1 MKLRDYQ
8 ERARAK
14 LHRRWNQGAK
24 SLLAVGPTGSG
35 KTRLGAVT
43 VRDMGRVLWVAHR
56 RELVSQAR
64 RALATEVGAEN
75 VGVLMAGEEELPG
88 ARFQVAS
95 IETVFARS
103 NAPDRVDVIVLDEA
117 HHFVADSYRTLL
129 DLYPRS
135 RVLGLTATPERY
147 DGRPLGDI
155 FEQLVVAA
163 QYSELLEQGHLVP
176 VDVIRPTEYLGND
189 IVMDPLEA
197 WDQYVLRRRNRRTFA
212 FFGRVEEAERAAQR
226 WKVRGVRAEVI
237 ETRTGKTWRDDAIE
251 LFGAGRLDVLAN
263 VYCLDSETELL
274 TPRGW
279 VRHNEIS
286 SEDHVAQWESG
297 RVEFVLPSRII
308 RRERQPSERMV
319 VLDSKRRSIRVT
331 EGHRMLY
338 RTSRSGAFKFAEVSK
353 CVGRNLE
360 LPISGLLAKAP
371 LLGLAIEQEPARDLV
386 KAVASNAYAM
396 RRRRG
401 LSLKESRRIA
411 EQRLLERGA
420 LRRKEPEELSEA
432 ECSVIGFWL
441 GDGSVNRLRRGGVEY
456 TLVQRTSDQGVCD
469 WIDRT
474 LSESG
479 IHFLRRDNYAGLNS
493 TRWSLPRGTGMGPQ
507 ARPGVFGIEPYLIK
521 GGTPL
526 FWRLNKRQFDALL
539 HGFWMAEGN
548 HGASGDP
555 TKKRGLW
562 VVNTDKR
569 VMDLLQALASCHGY
583 RTNLFLNRKA
593 QGNSSDLYWM
603 TFRENE
609 CSHRCSKAG
618 AVLEF
623 EDKPWSKEI
632 VWCVTVPSGA
642 LVTRRRGTV
651 TVVGNCLT
659 EGVDVPE
666 AGVAVSCRSFRFS
679 GAMIQAF
686 GRVLRSAPGK
696 RRALILDLT
705 GATHVHGLPTED
717 RDYSLEGRAIAPHPA
732 KMHPNAK
739 AYVYSQEIV
748 GGSLEVATLD
758 DDPDEELS
766 GLPVSP
772 AKRAP
777 VSADKLRA
785 VRRKHGLRQAESV
798 LDYRDKLGE

>member
-237 ETRTGKTWRDDAIE
+237 EAKTGKTWRDDAIE

-263 VYCLDSETELL
+263 VY
-274 TPRGW
+274 
-279 VRHNEIS
+279 
-286 SEDHVAQWESG
+286 A
-297 RVEFVLPSRII
+297 
-308 RRERQPSERMV
+308 
-319 VLDSKRRSIRVT
+319 
-331 EGHRMLY
+331 
-338 RTSRSGAFKFAEVSK
+338 
-353 CVGRNLE
+353 
-360 LPISGLLAKAP
+360 
-371 LLGLAIEQEPARDLV
+371 
-386 KAVASNAYAM
+386 
-396 RRRRG
+396 
-401 LSLKESRRIA
+401 
-411 EQRLLERGA
+411 
-420 LRRKEPEELSEA
+420 
-432 ECSVIGFWL
+432 
-441 GDGSVNRLRRGGVEY
+441 
-456 TLVQRTSDQGVCD
+456 
-469 WIDRT
+469 
-474 LSESG
+474 
-479 IHFLRRDNYAGLNS
+479 
-493 TRWSLPRGTGMGPQ
+493 
-507 ARPGVFGIEPYLIK
+507 
-521 GGTPL
+521 
-526 FWRLNKRQFDALL
+526 
-539 HGFWMAEGN
+539 
-548 HGASGDP
+548 
-555 TKKRGLW
+555 
-562 VVNTDKR
+562 
-569 VMDLLQALASCHGY
+569 
-583 RTNLFLNRKA
+583 
-593 QGNSSDLYWM
+593 
-603 TFRENE
+603 
-609 CSHRCSKAG
+609 
-618 AVLEF
+618 
-623 EDKPWSKEI
+623 
-632 VWCVTVPSGA
+632 
-642 LVTRRRGTV
+642 
-651 TVVGNCLT
+651 LT